1 MNRMSAAI
9 VVAVIAI
16 VAAASASAYFLTR
29 DSGGNDDSPTVD
41 PEAKKMNLIMTVDGV
56 KVSVDWEDN
65 PSIDAI
71 KTLAKDTLT
80 IDMERYGGFEQ
91 TGQIGRTVTRDDT
104 DMDVGCG
111 DIVLYNG
118 KQICLYFNDNSYSFT
133 RLGKVTGMSDAEII
147 GMLDRPSVTAVF
159 TLE

>member
-1 MNRMSAAI
+1 MS
-9 VVAVIAI
+9 
-16 VAAASASAYFLTR
+16 R
-29 DSGGNDDSPTVD
+29 KN
-41 PEAKKMNLIMTVDGV
+41 TVDGV